1 MQRKK
6 VLDEHDIQDI
16 LQICKTGIWRIEFSE
31 TEAPRFYADAVMNQ
45 LIGTPE
51 DMNPEERFVF
61 HRAHIHP
68 EDIELF
74 LKYADKLEE
83 EQTEIVYRYIH
94 PEKGEMYVRCSGKK
108 DDSVKEYGCVK
119 GFRQDISDTMR
130 MEKDNLAEQ
139 HLAEINYTLRKEH
152 MLQQN

>member
-16 LQICKTGIWRIEFSE
+16 LQVCKMGIWRIEFSE

-74 LKYADKLEE
+74 LKYVLRDFTRIY
-83 EQTEIVYRYIH
+83 QI
-94 PEKGEMYVRCSGKK
+94 RCVWRRIIWQNS
-108 DDSVKEYGCVK
+108 
-119 GFRQDISDTMR
+119 I
-130 MEKDNLAEQ
+130 
-139 HLAEINYTLRKEH
+139 
-152 MLQQN
+152 LQR